1 MPEYNLY
8 STQQEFRNC
17 AVEACNMNTFLQL
30 IECSFPQECSEQ
42 ILNNLFFDYRQLVCQ
57 KMWEEEQQQKQQKE
71 EMNKSNETDC
81 ENEKLDEE
89 NDDYFWS

>member
-30 IECSFPQECSEQ
+30 IECSFPQEW
-42 ILNNLFFDYRQLVCQ
+42 F
-57 KMWEEEQQQKQQKE
+57 
-71 EMNKSNETDC
+71 
-81 ENEKLDEE
+81 EK
-89 NDDYFWS
+89 